1 MFVHVSRISNLQNH
15 EFFVVFF
22 SNKVEIKN
30 VAKTVYF
37 HKIKT
42 LCSFFERQQDI
53 FGEKKLWTRRF
64 VDLEFVKICH
74 EHLCSTSIVKIMK
87 LSLSEWLFR
96 VENVK
101 DPIIDN
107 LQV

>member
-1 MFVHVSRISNLQNH
+1 MFVHVLRIPNLQNH

-30 VAKTVYF
+30 LAETVYF

-42 LCSFFERQQDI
+42 LCSFFKKQQVI
-53 FGEKKLWTRRF
+53 FVEKNCGF
-64 VDLEFVKICH
+64 VDSEFVKICH
-74 EHLCSTSIVKIMK
+74 EHLCSTTVKIMK

>member
-1 MFVHVSRISNLQNH
+1 MWI
-15 EFFVVFF
+15 
-22 SNKVEIKN
+22 
-30 VAKTVYF
+30 
-37 HKIKT
+37 
-42 LCSFFERQQDI
+42 
-53 FGEKKLWTRRF
+53 RRF
-64 VDLEFVKICH
+64 VDSEFVKICH
-74 EHLCSTSIVKIMK
+74 EHLYSSTVKIMK